1 MECMTKKIY
10 ITVQQDSRL
19 ATLKFFFGLLLIYQC
34 TIVTIRTKK
43 NPKKTRTYN
52 YTINYLVMRG
62 ERESR
67 KCKYKR
73 VSGGQENS
81 LKRKDP
87 RSIDIQ

>member
-1 MECMTKKIY
+1 MKENNLLPYRRTPDKQSLNLGPLINNTMYNCDNTNTEKKKD
-10 ITVQQDSRL
+10 Q
-19 ATLKFFFGLLLIYQC
+19 
-34 TIVTIRTKK
+34 
-43 NPKKTRTYN
+43 KTRTYN